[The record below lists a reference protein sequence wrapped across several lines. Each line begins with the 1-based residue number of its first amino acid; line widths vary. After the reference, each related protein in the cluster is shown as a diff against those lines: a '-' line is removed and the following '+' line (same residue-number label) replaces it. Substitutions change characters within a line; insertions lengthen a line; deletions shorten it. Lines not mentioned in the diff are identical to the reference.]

1 MRLSLELVD
10 DAGVTFGNVVE
21 ITSLDQFPV
30 QVGMVC
36 LQIQQMIRRGEMK
49 FEPCDKIV
57 VAGAIPPAKP

>member
-1 MRLSLELVD
+1 MRLNLELID

-49 FEPCDKIV
+49 FVPRDVIV
-57 VAGAIPPAKP
+57 VAQAAPRNQ